1 LLQAVYQ
8 EEKIKELDMN
18 GAYLDHASATP
29 VRKEVLDAM
38 LPYFSERFANP
49 STVYD
54 MGSKIRQVV
63 EEQRAKVANLIGA
76 KADEIIFTSSGAEAN
91 NLAIK
96 GVAFARQK
104 KGKHIIVS
112 SIEHHSVLNSA
123 RFIERFD
130 FEVTFLPVD
139 GYGLVDP
146 DRLAK
151 AITPETI
158 LVSIMHANNEIGT
171 IQPMAELSAIC
182 KEKEIIFHTD
192 AVASVGNT
200 TVDINELNVDLLS
213 LSGPSLGAPKGIGA
227 LYFNKKVRL
236 MPLIHGGIQENGR
249 RAGTENV
256 PGIVGLGKAAELA
269 QKELP
274 DKETHLRKLR
284 DLLVKG
290 VFERVAKVKFT
301 GHPENRLPGHASFC
315 FEAIEGEALIF
326 MLAQAG
332 IYTNTGS
339 ACASKALKT
348 SPVLGSIGIR
358 ADLAQ
363 GSTVF
368 TIDSRNT
375 IEEIEYV
382 LEKLP
387 PVVDRLRSF
396 SPIWGKE
403 MAEYEEGVCT

>member
-1 LLQAVYQ
+1 M
-8 EEKIKELDMN
+8 K

-38 LPYFSERFANP
+38 LPYFSEKYGNP
-49 STVYD
+49 SNIYD

-63 EEQRAKVANLIGA
+63 EEQRAMVADLIGVTA
-76 KADEIIFTSSGAEAN
+76 GEIIFTSSGAEAN

-104 KGKHIIVS
+104 KGKHVIVS
-112 SIEHHSVLNSA
+112 AIEHHSVLNSA
-123 RFIERFD
+123 RFLERMD
-130 FEVTFLPVD
+130 FEATFLPVD
-139 GYGLVDP
+139 EFGCVDP
-146 DRLAK
+146 NRLAK
-151 AITPETI
+151 AITPETV

-171 IQPMAELSAIC
+171 IEPIVELAAVC
-182 KEKEIIFHTD
+182 KEKGIIFHTD

-200 TVDINELNVDLLS
+200 RVDVNELNVDLLS
-213 LSGPSLGAPKGIGA
+213 LSGASLGAPKGIGA
-227 LYFNKKVRL
+227 LYFNKKIRL

-256 PGIVGLGKAAELA
+256 PAIVGLGKAAQLA
-269 QKELP
+269 IRELP
-274 DKETHLRKLR
+274 EKESHVRRLR
-284 DLLVKG
+284 DRLVQG
-290 VFERVAKVKFT
+290 ILERIEKVTFT
-301 GHPENRLPGHASFC
+301 GHLVNRLPGHASFC
-315 FEAIEGEALIF
+315 FEAVEGEALIF

-348 SPVLGSIGIR
+348 SPVLGAIGIR

-368 TIDSRNT
+368 TLNGRT
-375 IEEIEYV
+375 TKEEIDYV
-382 LEKLP
+382 LEALP
-387 PVVDRLRSF
+387 PVVDRLRSM

-403 MAEYEEGVCT
+403 MPEYEEDVCH